1 MNYNNNSFI
10 PPTHVVKNIYTS
22 AKTKF
27 FLIKSSSDK
36 NIAISLNYNIWAT
49 TPKNE
54 YKFVSAFMEHDYVIL
69 VFSVNGSSKFC
80 GYAIMQ
86 SKPGESKNNN
96 VYFYYDNK
104 VFRGKNFDIQ
114 WIRVIDVPFQEVAH
128 LKNSLNENKPI
139 KVGRDGQEIEQMAGI
154 QLCEAFES
162 NFIKINNNLTDT
174 NAKPNIPPMYNMNAN
189 NYVESPN
196 MNENIDMIKLYP
208 YNNNFNINYNNF
220 RNLYEESQ
228 YNLFNFYNPALH
240 IFPIDLTNMNY
251 DEYIYLYEKSQ
262 LVWQQKMLQ
271 MKANMNCIKQ

>member
-1 MNYNNNSFI
+1 
-10 PPTHVVKNIYTS
+10 
-22 AKTKF
+22 
-27 FLIKSSSDK
+27 
-36 NIAISLNYNIWAT
+36 
-49 TPKNE
+49 
-54 YKFVSAFMEHDYVIL
+54 
-69 VFSVNGSSKFC
+69 
-80 GYAIMQ
+80 
-86 SKPGESKNNN
+86 
-96 VYFYYDNK
+96 
-104 VFRGKNFDIQ
+104 
-114 WIRVIDVPFQEVAH
+114 
-128 LKNSLNENKPI
+128 
-139 KVGRDGQEIEQMAGI
+139 MAGI

-162 NFIKINNNLTDT
+162 NFIKINNNITDT
-174 NAKPNIPPMYNMNAN
+174 NTKPNIPPMYNMNTN
-189 NYVESPN
+189 NYVDSPN